1 MNFSGKEGHPNI
13 QPSTRPGI
21 EPGTSGLGGRD
32 LNHCAKNKTGKAKCL
47 TSRLVFLACVT
58 CRRMLSKVKRMKY
71 SASFKLQVVKF
82 ASDNS
87 NNSAASRKFGIDEK
101 LVRDWRRKIDN
112 IKSLLK
118 TKCADRGRKCQWPE
132 LEKKVVEWVEENRK
146 SGLAVRRNL
155 IRLHAKKTAQQMNI
169 DNFLVSSGCCT
180 RFMKRNKP
188 VLHQKT
194 KISQCGISNTLDGTE
209 DDLVWEE
216 EEDSSQVEE
225 EPDCDVYDDKI
236 TPEQWQE
243 LFGESNDEEEFH
255 GF

>member
-1 MNFSGKEGHPNI
+1 
-13 QPSTRPGI
+13 
-21 EPGTSGLGGRD
+21 
-32 LNHCAKNKTGKAKCL
+32 
-47 TSRLVFLACVT
+47 
-58 CRRMLSKVKRMKY
+58 MKY

-112 IKSLLK
+112 IKSLPK

-146 SGLAVRRNL
+146 SGLAVTRNL

-169 DNFLVSSGCCT
+169 DNFLVSSGWCT
-180 RFMKRNKP
+180 QFMKRNKL
-188 VLHQKT
+188 VMMSGEKT
-194 KISQCGISNTLDGTE
+194 FTPGGQLRAASLVTVCQWVKESWQELSKEMVERSFKKCGISNALDGTE

-225 EPDCDVYDDKI
+225 EPDCDVYDDRI

-243 LFGESNDEEEFH
+243 LFGESDDEEEFH